1 MNCEEVRARL
11 SEFYDGEL
19 PADKTAEISEHVNSC
34 DACTAELRF
43 FGQIGGLFREQCDL
57 STASGHWAKIAV
69 RLKEQTGRFGPWRFP
84 QSLFR
89 LLPLIVASLIA
100 AVAIGYWAAWR
111 TSPDQ
116 VERVAAAHV
125 HKTLT
130 RFPQKPHAVV
140 DELSAQYQGTLVSL
154 DAAKELLGY
163 DPAVAKLPSAG
174 YRVTS
179 THVLKMPCCTCSASL
194 CVRDDG
200 SEFLIFEHNEKQP
213 LWFGDSPAISA
224 QCCGKVCH
232 CAQMPDQLAVTWKVG
247 TRYVT
252 AVGVNGLEEI
262 TNLMAVVDPPNS
274 AG

>member
-1 MNCEEVRARL
+1 MNCDDVRAKL

-19 PADKTAEISEHVNSC
+19 PADKSAEISGHVNSC
-34 DACTAELRF
+34 DACAAELRS
-43 FGQIGGLFREQCDL
+43 FGQIGGLFRGQCE
-57 STASGHWAKIAV
+57 SSATPGNWAKIVV
-69 RLKEQTGRFGPWRFP
+69 RLEKENGRFKRRHFP
-84 QSLFR
+84 QTLYRLF
-89 LLPLIVASLIA
+89 PLMAASLIG
-100 AVAIGYWAAWR
+100 AVAIGYWIAWR

-140 DELSAQYQGTLVSL
+140 EELSAQYQGTPVSL
-154 DAAKELLGY
+154 IAAGELLGY
-163 DPAVAKLPSAG
+163 EPIVAKLPSAG

-213 LWFGDSPAISA
+213 LWFGDSPAIST
-224 QCCGKVCH
+224 QCCGKICH
-232 CAQMPDQLAVTWKVG
+232 CAQMSDQLAVTWKVG
-247 TRYVT
+247 TRFVT
-252 AVGVNGLEEI
+252 AIGVEGLDEI
-262 TNLMAVVDPPNS
+262 AKLMAVVNLPNS

>member
-1 MNCEEVRARL
+1 MNCDDVRAKL
-11 SEFYDGEL
+11 SEFYDVEL
-19 PADKTAEISEHVNSC
+19 PADKTAEISNHVNSC
-34 DACTAELRF
+34 DACTAELRS
-43 FGQIGGLFREQCDL
+43 FGQIGGLFREQRE
-57 STASGHWAKIAV
+57 SITAPGDWANMVV
-69 RLKEQTGRFGPWRFP
+69 RLDHQSGRFPQWRFP
-84 QSLFR
+84 RSSYRFLSL
-89 LLPLIVASLIA
+89 IAASLIA

-140 DELSAQYQGTLVSL
+140 DELSAQYKGTLVSL

-163 DPAVAKLPSAG
+163 DPVVAKLPSAG

-232 CAQMPDQLAVTWKVG
+232 CAQLPDQLAVTWKVG

-262 TNLMAVVDPPNS
+262 ANLMAVVDPPNS

>member
-1 MNCEEVRARL
+1 MNCEEVRSRL
-11 SEFYDGEL
+11 SDFYDGEL
-19 PADKTAEISEHVNSC
+19 PADRAAEISEHVNSC
-34 DACTAELRF
+34 DVCTAELRS
-43 FGQIGGLFREQCDL
+43 FGQIGGLFHEQCE
-57 STASGHWAKIAV
+57 SSNAPGNWVKIVV
-69 RLKEQTGRFGPWRFP
+69 RLGEQNGRFRRWRFP
-84 QSLFR
+84 QSLYR
-89 LLPLIVASLIA
+89 LLPWMVASLIG

-111 TSPDQ
+111 TSPDH

-130 RFPQKPHAVV
+130 RFSKKPQAVV
-140 DELSAQYQGTLVSL
+140 DELSSEYEGTLVSL

-163 DPAVAKLPSAG
+163 ELVAAKLPSAG
-174 YRVTS
+174 YRVAS
-179 THVLKMPCCTCSASL
+179 THVLKMPCCKCPASL
-194 CVRDDG
+194 CVREDG
-200 SEFLIFEHNEKQP
+200 SEFLLFEHNEEQ
-213 LWFGDSPAISA
+213 LMWFGDSPTISA

-262 TNLMAVVDPPNS
+262 TNLMAVVEPPNS